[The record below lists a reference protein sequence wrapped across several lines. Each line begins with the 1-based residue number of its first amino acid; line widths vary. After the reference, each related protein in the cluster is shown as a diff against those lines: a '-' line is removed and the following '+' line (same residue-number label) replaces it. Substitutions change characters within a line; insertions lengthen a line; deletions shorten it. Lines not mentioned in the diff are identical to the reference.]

1 MAPLAPLAGLA
12 RVAGAA
18 MLALLA
24 AAAGQA
30 QAQAQAGDAELALGR
45 QVFKQGAKPACAL
58 CHTLR
63 DADAEGQ
70 IGPPLDELKPDAARV
85 LKILRSGFG
94 AMPAFAD
101 KLSEAE
107 MQAVAR
113 YVAVATGAA
122 R

>member
-1 MAPLAPLAGLA
+1 MARRHAARAACAATLALAGMVA
-12 RVAGAA
+12 R
-18 MLALLA
+18 
-24 AAAGQA
+24 A
-30 QAQAQAGDAELALGR
+30 QGGDAELALGR
-45 QVFKQGAKPACAL
+45 QVFLQGAKPACAL

-63 DADAEGQ
+63 DAGAEGQ
-70 IGPPLDELKPDAARV
+70 IGPVLDELKPDAARV

-94 AMPAFAD
+94 AMPSFAE

-113 YVAVATGAA
+113 YVATVT

>member
-1 MAPLAPLAGLA
+1 MAGRPAARAAAAAVLALG
-12 RVAGAA
+12 
-18 MLALLA
+18 ALLA
-24 AAAGQA
+24 AGAGP
-30 QAQAQAGDAELALGR
+30 AQAQAGDAELALGR
-45 QVFKQGAKPACAL
+45 LVFLQKAQPACAL

-63 DADAEGQ
+63 DAGAEGQ

-94 AMPAFAD
+94 AMPSFAE

-107 MQAVAR
+107 MAAVAR
-113 YVAVATGAA
+113 YVASVT